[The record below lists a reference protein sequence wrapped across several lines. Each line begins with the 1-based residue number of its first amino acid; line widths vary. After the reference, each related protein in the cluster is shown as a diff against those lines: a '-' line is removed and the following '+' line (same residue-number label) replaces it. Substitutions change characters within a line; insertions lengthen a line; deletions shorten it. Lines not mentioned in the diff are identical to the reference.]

1 MSTARKMTRKEI
13 EFGRDEYQRRQREKL
28 GGWYDAIINRDAVLP
43 DPWTVLLQ
51 REEDGQTIQ

>member
-28 GGWYDAIINRDAVLP
+28 GGWYDAINWNALLP

-51 REEDGQTIQ
+51 REDDKQTLQ

>member
-1 MSTARKMTRKEI
+1 MSTAKKMTREEI
-13 EFGRDEYQRRQREKL
+13 KRGLEEYQRQQREKM
-28 GGWYDAIINRDAVLP
+28 GVWYDAIINRDAVLP